1 MRGCIDVPA
10 PIEVFGVLI
19 DRFFVKRR
27 FLSLR
32 LYLSARMD
40 DILVINVISY
50 DCRRRQT
57 AFHLDFS
64 CRRYPRR
71 RSADVFLSA
80 RVDDILVDDT
90 SSLKHAIGGVHLPT
104 VDNILVID

>member
-10 PIEVFGVLI
+10 PIEVFDVLI

-32 LYLSARMD
+32 LYLSARID
-40 DILVINVISY
+40 DILVIDVISY

-57 AFHLDFS
+57 AFHLDL

-80 RVDDILVDDT
+80 RVDDILVDWQMG
-90 SSLKHAIGGVHLPT
+90 LINFNYP
-104 VDNILVID
+104 VIK